1 MTDGEKMIVI
11 MIEMEKEII
20 ETETVTTIR
29 ETDDHETARDKKK
42 TREIKEIGLTDDM
55 MKL

>member
-1 MTDGEKMIVI
+1 MIVI

>member
-20 ETETVTTIR
+20 ETETTIR